1 MAPPAIS
8 VSLSTGTIIGIVMGS
23 ILGCLLLTCYLCLF
37 SCIYCPKLRKYR
49 DVLERHVAARD
60 RQQSEEANLLA
71 PERELS
77 SIDKAKACAKVAVAA
92 DQAGLHR
99 DAALEY
105 ANAIE
110 LIETA
115 LSHPQTSERDVRELR
130 TFRTAYVTRVNA
142 LMDRVS
148 PRKTAPGDSTAAA
161 AKPVSAAA
169 AGAGRSLW
177 GRAEYKLP
185 DPPVGQA
192 TPRYQ

>member
-1 MAPPAIS
+1 MAPTFVP
-8 VSLSTGTIIGIVMGS
+8 
-23 ILGCLLLTCYLCLF
+23 F
-37 SCIYCPKLRKYR
+37 SRFQ
-49 DVLERHVAARD
+49 V
-60 RQQSEEANLLA
+60 
-71 PERELS
+71 S

-130 TFRTAYVTRVNA
+130 TFRTAYVARVNA

-169 AGAGRSLW
+169 AAAGRSLW